1 MAQNKNYKTIAI
13 SCKAKDLLDEIIKL
27 KPMWKKSAFVEDL
40 IQQEYEFIKKQQ
52 EAIRRG

>member
-13 SCKAKDLLDEIIKL
+13 SCKAKDLLDEIMKL
-27 KPMWKKSAFVEDL
+27 NPMWKKSAFVEDL